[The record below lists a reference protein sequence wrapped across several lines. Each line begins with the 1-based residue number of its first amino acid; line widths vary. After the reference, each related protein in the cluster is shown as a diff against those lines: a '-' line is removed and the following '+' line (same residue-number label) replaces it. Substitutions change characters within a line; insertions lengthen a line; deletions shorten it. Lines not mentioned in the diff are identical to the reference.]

1 MIYYPKS
8 ILSLAFPVA
17 FTSLII
23 LGSSALFSNQG
34 GARSN
39 PPLLG
44 ADPIPAQS
52 LSFVKTDETT
62 DGQNLTGSAQT
73 VFVPQWF
80 TEYDTILETRYCRE
94 PRQRTVRVYETVYE
108 NIPQVQTFTV
118 QIPKQQ
124 SRTVTVNRR
133 EEYQTAVQEN
143 FTVMVPKPQQRVVTV
158 DREESYQ
165 VPVETAYTV
174 NQPVQR
180 EVQETTYKTVSE
192 NEPYQVRYTVQVPI
206 ERVRIVTDYEKTAV
220 EEIVRKPVIR
230 MLKQELKRPKVD
242 YTTEVRTRQV

>member
-39 PPLLG
+39 PPILG

-62 DGQNLTGSAQT
+62 DKPDLTGSAQT
-73 VFVPQWF
+73 VFVPQWL

-118 QIPKQQ
+118 QIPKQKMLLLLLLFNHRVQ
-124 SRTVTVNRR
+124 
-133 EEYQTAVQEN
+133 YLCCWGFHPTAAVLL
-143 FTVMVPKPQQRVVTV
+143 PVVAPLL
-158 DREESYQ
+158 
-165 VPVETAYTV
+165 PV
-174 NQPVQR
+174 R
-180 EVQETTYKTVSE
+180 FK
-192 NEPYQVRYTVQVPI
+192 
-206 ERVRIVTDYEKTAV
+206 D
-220 EEIVRKPVIR
+220 
-230 MLKQELKRPKVD
+230 
-242 YTTEVRTRQV
+242 